1 MTCKARN
8 RSKFGV
14 KWTKK
19 LHLNLN
25 WFPVS
30 LAACSWVAWRFQPG
44 SIKWLFL
51 ISHVWAS
58 VHTLHE
64 TYQHTQT
71 KMCNESQSKKQCSA
85 QLHHPH
91 WSKESRPCLQVADQ
105 TWKSFSFNKPI
116 ANCSSSNYHDS
127 HSDGTFLTST
137 TSAAYSVHVVLVWN
151 GQMVH
156 VCPCPLKDSE
166 NASFLKYWSMLTV
179 SSCVNVQPAFPKPH
193 SISLHMGSVSMID
206 SL

>member
-1 MTCKARN
+1 MNEETPSEA
-8 RSKFGV
+8 
-14 KWTKK
+14 
-19 LHLNLN
+19 N

-64 TYQHTQT
+64 TYQHIQT

-156 VCPCPLKDSE
+156 VHVLLRTLK
-166 NASFLKYWSMLTV
+166 T
-179 SSCVNVQPAFPKPH
+179 PAFLTIEACWLWALVWMFKQPFQNRIPF
-193 SISLHMGSVSMID
+193 LCTWVQ
-206 SL
+206 